1 MPRSHRGPGRF
12 PRQPGGSRKQGSS
25 VDFLWQDMMHGPFWI
40 AVLQIIFVNIILSG
54 DNAVVIAMACLT
66 LPPRQRLWG
75 MILGAGV
82 AVLLRVV
89 FTLVIAQAMTY
100 PYLKL
105 VGGALLFYVAIKLVT
120 EDADADAETESGE
133 TIWRAV
139 RIVVIADIVMSLDNV
154 I

>member
-1 MPRSHRGPGRF
+1 MA
-12 PRQPGGSRKQGSS
+12 
-25 VDFLWQDMMHGPFWI
+25 HGPFWI

-75 MILGAGV
+75 MVLGAGV

-105 VGGALLFYVAIKLVT
+105 VGEALLFYVATELVPVG
-120 EDADADAETESGE
+120 AGAGE
-133 TIWRAV
+133 
-139 RIVVIADIVMSLDNV
+139 VVVGGAAPL
-154 I
+154 